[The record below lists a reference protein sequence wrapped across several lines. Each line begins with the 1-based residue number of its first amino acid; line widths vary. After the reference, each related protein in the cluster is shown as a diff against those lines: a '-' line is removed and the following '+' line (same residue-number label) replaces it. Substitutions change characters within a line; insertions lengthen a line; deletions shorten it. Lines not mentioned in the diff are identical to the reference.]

1 MRRKNKNG
9 ITEKRN
15 DRKGKSEEIKIS
27 KHRLMLADFW
37 RSWRDL
43 NSRAGNPTYTLS
55 RGAPSA
61 NLGTTPCYNR
71 IKEISNLAER
81 IGFEPTV
88 PFGITGFQD
97 QLHKPLGHLSSSSF
111 CIIAKPSRVVNRLLR
126 HFPRGRK
133 RLFIDEYEH
142 HGIAAAYYAVSL
154 FAGIFALKRGYRA
167 RGQRIDIRQLA
178 KAKLP
183 RIRIPRVYERY

>member
-1 MRRKNKNG
+1 MRKKNKNE

-27 KHRLMLADFW
+27 KHQTILADFW

-97 QLHKPLGHLSSSSF
+97 QLHKPLGHLSKQALPPSIF
-111 CIIAKPSRVVNRLLR
+111 QCLLIISEKKCFVKIKLPVCRKNRCRVLRDSVKAEASANFPAFYEKTAAITGR
-126 HFPRGRK
+126 HF
-133 RLFIDEYEH
+133 EMC
-142 HGIAAAYYAVSL
+142 AY
-154 FAGIFALKRGYRA
+154 IFR
-167 RGQRIDIRQLA
+167 QR
-178 KAKLP
+178 
-183 RIRIPRVYERY
+183 